1 VTQADLERR
10 LHRSRWPE
18 PPVDLRARV
27 LAPAPAAAPRVTWSD
42 RVWFSRAWRIAAAA
56 AVVAAIA
63 IESLPGTTDRTAF
76 VAPPQ
81 AVAEAQVIDVTGR
94 EMGLPPNVAQALARR
109 AVAMAARPPADRQ
122 ASLALQNL
130 ETGGH

>member
-1 VTQADLERR
+1 MTRAEIARR
-10 LHRSRWPE
+10 LRRARWPE

-27 LAPAPAAAPRVTWSD
+27 LAAAPSAASSVTWSD

-56 AVVAAIA
+56 ALVAAIA
-63 IESLPGTTDRTAF
+63 MESLPGTSDRTAV

-81 AVAEAQVIDVTGR
+81 AVAEAQVMDATGR
-94 EMGLPPNVAQALARR
+94 EMGLPPNVSQALARR

>member
-1 VTQADLERR
+1 MTRADVERL
-10 LHRSRWPE
+10 LHRSEWSE
-18 PPVDLRARV
+18 PSLALRARV
-27 LAPAPAAAPRVTWSD
+27 LAAAATVGHRVTWSD

-56 AVVAAIA
+56 AVVGAIA
-63 IESLPGTTDRTAF
+63 IESLPGATDRPAF

-81 AVAEAQVIDVTGR
+81 AVAEAQEIDATGR

-109 AVAMAARPPADRQ
+109 AVAMAAHPPVDRQ

>member
-1 VTQADLERR
+1 MTRVDIERR
-10 LHRSRWPE
+10 LRQARWPE
-18 PPVDLRARV
+18 PAAELRARV
-27 LAPAPAAAPRVTWSD
+27 LTATPVVDQHVTWSD
-42 RVWFSRAWRIAAAA
+42 RVWFSRAWRISAAA

-76 VAPPQ
+76 DAPPQ
-81 AVAEAQVIDVTGR
+81 AVAEAQAIDATGR
-94 EMGLPPNVAQALARR
+94 EIGLPPNVAQALARR
-109 AVAMAARPPADRQ
+109 AAAMAAHPPADRQ